1 MMLELANELVNG
13 DFYHT
18 GGAIISCRS

>member
-1 MMLELANELVNG
+1 MLELANELVNG